1 MNWLDFAII
10 VVLVWFA
17 YAGLSMGVIR
27 AGIALGSALVG
38 VLLAG
43 RFYLRLAGDVSIVN
57 ADPTTNQL
65 IAFVAIF
72 AGAALA
78 GQIVAAMLK
87 DSVHAIQ
94 IDGTVDSLGGLIC
107 GVLQGCVLVELLLIA
122 FSAFPAAAGISRAID
137 GSLLAPV
144 FLKGVPLLLH
154 ILPSAMRRA
163 VQAAPT

>member
-10 VVLVWFA
+10 VAVIWFA
-17 YAGLSMGVIR
+17 YAGLSMGLLR
-27 AGIALGSALVG
+27 EGIALVSALVG

-43 RFYLRLAGDVSIVN
+43 RFYLRLANDVSIVN

-72 AGAALA
+72 AGTVLA

-87 DSVHAIQ
+87 GSAQSIRL
-94 IDGTVDSLGGLIC
+94 DGTVDGLGGLCC
-107 GVLQGCVLVELLLIA
+107 GVLQGCVLVELVLIA
-122 FSAFPAAAGISRAID
+122 FAAFPAASWMSHAID

-154 ILPSAMRRA
+154 VLPSAVRQA